1 MTNVGQK
8 QLFGISRRQF
18 WDITGMA
25 RRWCSGYCRHVGKL
39 SGQYMKTI
47 SVFNN
52 KGGVGKTTLTFHL
65 AHALAEQGLRTLL
78 IDLDPQCNLT
88 IYGMDQDTLHDIWK
102 NEDAFVG
109 DFKSA
114 QEKLSGDEFN
124 RLIRETRSIH
134 FLLKPVE
141 DGIDDLPSLPP
152 PRQLAKNLDLI
163 PGRLTMHLYEDA
175 IARRWSE
182 VYQGDPLAV
191 RTATRPRELALAY
204 ARQYNYDFVIMDT
217 SPSLGTLN
225 RLIIS
230 TTDGFLIPCMPDM
243 FSLYGIRNIGNA
255 LKVWK
260 KQFDTIYHLLSQEKR
275 ALFPENFVRLL
286 GFTIYNA
293 KRYSGVTDW
302 DLARAHYNY
311 AMQIPDAIAEFIP
324 EAVRSHLNQTVW
336 SHPIGETAIMHTHNT
351 MPAMAQKYHC
361 PMWLVPN
368 AELESE
374 DTSTVSGNR
383 KSFSET
389 RDRYHTFATE
399 LLTRLDSLD

>member
-1 MTNVGQK
+1 
-8 QLFGISRRQF
+8 
-18 WDITGMA
+18 
-25 RRWCSGYCRHVGKL
+25 
-39 SGQYMKTI
+39 MKTI

-65 AHALAEQGLRTLL
+65 AHALAEQGFRTLL

-88 IYGMDQDTLHDIWK
+88 IYGMDQDALHDIWK
-102 NEDAFVG
+102 EEDDFVA

-114 QEKLSGDEFN
+114 QQKLTASEFSK
-124 RLIRETRSIH
+124 LISQTRSIH

-152 PRQLAKNLDLI
+152 PRQLANNLDLI

-175 IARRWSE
+175 VARRWSE

-191 RTATRPRELALAY
+191 RTVTRPRELAIAY
-204 ARQYNYDFVIMDT
+204 AQQFGYDFVIMDT

-225 RLIIS
+225 RLVIS

-255 LKVWK
+255 LTVWK
-260 KQFDTIYHLLSQEKR
+260 KQFDTIYHLLSNEKR

-293 KRYSGVTDW
+293 KRYSGASKW
-302 DLARAHYNY
+302 DLAQAHFNY
-311 AMQIPDAIAEFIP
+311 AAQIPDAIADFIP
-324 EAVRSHLNQTVW
+324 AAVRDHLDPSVW

-351 MPAMAQKYHC
+351 MPAMAQKYHR
-361 PMWLVPN
+361 PMWKVPS
-368 AELESE
+368 APLEHE
-374 DTSTVSGNR
+374 DTSTVGGNR
-383 KSFSET
+383 GLYQAT
-389 RDRYHTFATE
+389 QALYHTFAKD
-399 LLTRLDSLD
+399 LLGRLSSLN

>member
-1 MTNVGQK
+1 
-8 QLFGISRRQF
+8 
-18 WDITGMA
+18 
-25 RRWCSGYCRHVGKL
+25 
-39 SGQYMKTI
+39 MKTI

-65 AHALAEQGLRTLL
+65 AHALAEQGHRTLL

-88 IYGMDQDTLHDIWK
+88 IYGMDQDALHDIWK
-102 NEDAFVG
+102 AEDDFVA

-114 QEKLSGDEFN
+114 QQKLSANAFN
-124 RLIRETRSIH
+124 ALIGETRSIH

-152 PRQLAKNLDLI
+152 PRKVANNLDLV

-175 IARRWSE
+175 VARRWSE

-191 RTATRPRELALAY
+191 RTATRPRELAIAY
-204 ARQYNYDFVIMDT
+204 AQQFGYDFVIVDT

-255 LKVWK
+255 LAVWK
-260 KQFDTIYHLLSQEKR
+260 KQFDTIYHLLSNEKR

-293 KRYSGVTDW
+293 KRYSGASTW
-302 DLARAHYNY
+302 DLAQAHFNY
-311 AMQIPDAIAEFIP
+311 ATQIPDAIAEFIP
-324 EAVRSHLNQTVW
+324 DAVRAHLDPTVL

-361 PMWLVPN
+361 PMWKVPS
-368 AELESE
+368 AALEQE
-374 DTSTVSGNR
+374 DSSTVGGNR
-383 KSFSET
+383 GLYQAT
-389 RDRYHTFATE
+389 QARYHAFAE
-399 LLTRLDSLD
+399 DLLTRLGSLN

>member
-1 MTNVGQK
+1 
-8 QLFGISRRQF
+8 
-18 WDITGMA
+18 
-25 RRWCSGYCRHVGKL
+25 
-39 SGQYMKTI
+39 MKTI

-65 AHALAEQGLRTLL
+65 AHALAELGHRTLL

-102 NEDAFVG
+102 AEDSFVA

-114 QEKLSGDEFN
+114 QQKLIANDFN
-124 RLIRETRSIH
+124 TLIGQTRSIH

-152 PRQLAKNLDLI
+152 PRKLATNLDLI

-175 IARRWSE
+175 VSRRWSE

-191 RTATRPRELALAY
+191 RTATRPRELAIAY
-204 ARQYNYDFVIMDT
+204 AQQFGYDFVIMDT

-225 RLIIS
+225 RLVIS

-255 LKVWK
+255 LAVWK
-260 KQFDTIYHLLSQEKR
+260 KQFDTIYHLLSNEKR

-293 KRYSGVTDW
+293 KRYTGASEW
-302 DLARAHYNY
+302 DLAQAHFNY
-311 AMQIPDAIAEFIP
+311 ATQIPHAIAEFIP
-324 EAVRSHLNQTVW
+324 EAVRDHLDQAVW
-336 SHPIGETAIMHTHNT
+336 SHPIGNTAIMHTHNT
-351 MPAMAQKYHC
+351 MPAMAQKYQR
-361 PMWLVPN
+361 PMWRVPG
-368 AELESE
+368 APLEQE
-374 DTSTVSGNR
+374 DASTVAGNR
-383 KSFSET
+383 GLYQAT
-389 RDRYHTFATE
+389 QALYHTFAKD
-399 LLTRLDSLD
+399 LLNRLNSLN

>member
-1 MTNVGQK
+1 MERDV
-8 QLFGISRRQF
+8 
-18 WDITGMA
+18 
-25 RRWCSGYCRHVGKL
+25 
-39 SGQYMKTI
+39 KTI

-65 AHALAEQGLRTLL
+65 AHALAERGLRTLL

-102 NEDAFVG
+102 AEDDFVT

-114 QEKLSGDEFN
+114 QQKLTASDFN
-124 RLIRETRSIH
+124 MLIGQTRSIH

-141 DGIDDLPSLPP
+141 DGVDDLPRLSP
-152 PRQLAKNLDLI
+152 PRRLANNLDLI

-175 IARRWSE
+175 VARRWSE

-191 RTATRPRELALAY
+191 RTATRPRELAIAY
-204 ARQYNYDFVIMDT
+204 AQQFGYDFVIMDT

-225 RLIIS
+225 RLVIS

-255 LKVWK
+255 LTVWK
-260 KQFDTIYHLLSQEKR
+260 KQFDTIYHLLSKEKR

-293 KRYSGVTDW
+293 KRYSGNSRW
-302 DLARAHYNY
+302 HLAQAHYNY
-311 AMQIPDAIAEFIP
+311 AMQIPAAIAEFIP
-324 EAVRSHLNQTVW
+324 EAVREHLDSSVW
-336 SHPIGETAIMHTHNT
+336 TRPIGDTAIMHTHNT
-351 MPAMAQKYHC
+351 MPANAQKYHC
-361 PMWLVPN
+361 PMWKVPF
-368 AELESE
+368 ASLEQE
-374 DTSTVSGNR
+374 DATTVSGNR
-383 KSFSET
+383 GAYQATQRS
-389 RDRYHTFATE
+389 YHLFADD
-399 LLTRLDSLD
+399 LLSRLNSLR